1 MKRIARQ
8 STQNQ
13 SAADVLAGYEE
24 LIGILKRHL
33 PPSTATLFAKPKAV
47 EGDVIEW
54 YSDLGGQPLPIT
66 QLPAREAAEVRHLLG
81 ERLAAVERLATQ
93 LEGQGADGQR
103 QASLLRQAARYPSD
117 SNLFSLNGQPVLTF
131 WGGGQRPA
139 AIIPGPSVAAAEG
152 AGAGAGA
159 GANAAIAGRS
169 PRRWWP
175 WLLLLLLLLALLAA
189 LWWWLFCRE
198 KPVEVTPPVVPPQVE
213 EPKQVQPTPEPAIEP
228 KPAPEPAIEPKPEP
242 KPELVP
248 QPEPKP
254 APPPPPPPPKPIP
267 PPKPDPVEELAKRVD
282 KAGSNC
288 STLQGMLTQEPLL
301 KSNPALKARVTEQLK
316 VHCKEQMIA
325 NAKNLCPDE
334 RPKELAPELL
344 IVFDASGSMDISLL
358 ATDQDLERAGVEQK
372 MDSFTRLLTGS
383 ADTRARDYVLREPK
397 RITAAKQ
404 ATSAVV
410 RQLPS
415 DINVGLVLV
424 EDCPQARSVGYFSPG
439 QRANLLSRI
448 AAIHP
453 VESTPLADGIA
464 KAGQMLDG
472 VNRESIMLVVSDG
485 VESCG
490 RDPCS
495 VARALA
501 SSKPH
506 LKINVIDIL
515 GTGAGNCLAQLTGGK
530 VFTANNVNELSS
542 MTSRAA
548 KDVMV
553 PEHCKH

>member
-1 MKRIARQ
+1 MMRIARQ

-13 SAADVLAGYEE
+13 SAAEVLAGYEE
-24 LIGILKRHL
+24 LIDILKRHL

-54 YSDLGGQPLPIT
+54 YSELGGQPLPFT
-66 QLPAREAAEVRHLLG
+66 QLPARDAAEIRHLLG

-93 LEGQGADGQR
+93 LEGKGADDQR
-103 QASLLRQAARYPSD
+103 QANLLRQAARYPAD

-131 WGGGQRPA
+131 WGGGQRPP
-139 AIIPGPSVAAAEG
+139 AIIPKRPIVTVDGEG
-152 AGAGAGA
+152 GQEK
-159 GANAAIAGRS
+159 AAIKKRP
-169 PRRWWP
+169 PRRWWL
-175 WLLLLLLLLALLAA
+175 WALGLLLLLALLAA

-198 KPVEVTPPVVPPQVE
+198 KAVDVAPSPVDEHKPVQ
-213 EPKQVQPTPEPAIEP
+213 T
-228 KPAPEPAIEPKPEP
+228 APEPVVEPKPEP
-242 KPELVP
+242 EPEVKPEPEPEPEPLPVPEP

-254 APPPPPPPPKPIP
+254 VPPPPPPPEPAP
-267 PPKPDPVEELAKRVD
+267 PPKPDPVEELGKRID
-282 KAGSNC
+282 AAGNNC

-301 KSNPALKARVTEQLK
+301 KKNPALKARVTEQLQR
-316 VHCKEQMIA
+316 HCKEQMIA

-344 IVFDASGSMDISLL
+344 IVFDASGSMDVSLL
-358 ATDQDLERAGVEQK
+358 ATDEDIDRARIEDEWNRVVG
-372 MDSFTRLLTGS
+372 RLTGLS
-383 ADTRARDYVLREPK
+383 QTRAHDYATREPK
-397 RITAAKQ
+397 RITSAKQ
-404 ATSAVV
+404 ATTAVV

-424 EDCPQARSVGYFSPG
+424 EDCPQARSVGYFSAA
-439 QRANLLSRI
+439 QRGNLLARI
-448 AAIHP
+448 AAIQP
-453 VESTPLADGIA
+453 VNSTPLGDGIA

-472 VNRESIMLVVSDG
+472 VNRESVMLVVSDG

-490 RDPCS
+490 RDPCT

-542 MTSRAA
+542 MTSSAA
-548 KDVMV
+548 QDVMA
-553 PEHCKH
+553 PEHCKP

>member
-13 SAADVLAGYEE
+13 SAADVLAGHEE

-54 YSDLGGQPLPIT
+54 YSDLGGQPLPFT

-93 LEGQGADGQR
+93 LQGQGADGQR
-103 QASLLRQAARYPSD
+103 QASLLRQAARYPAD

-131 WGGGQRPA
+131 WGGGQPPP
-139 AIIPGPSVAAAEG
+139 AIIPGRSVAAVEG
-152 AGAGAGA
+152 AGAQET
-159 GANAAIAGRS
+159 AAVEGRP
-169 PRRWWP
+169 PRRWWL
-175 WLLLLLLLLALLAA
+175 WALLLLLLLALLAA

-198 KPVEVTPPVVPPQVE
+198 KPVEVPPPVVPPQVE
-213 EPKQVQPTPEPAIEP
+213 EPRQVP
-228 KPAPEPAIEPKPEP
+228 PAPEPEPEPVAKPESE
-242 KPELVP
+242 PEPAPQPVPEP

-254 APPPPPPPPKPIP
+254 APPPAPPPPPPKPVP
-267 PPKPDPVEELAKRVD
+267 PPKPDPVEALAKRVD
-282 KAGSNC
+282 AAGSNC
-288 STLQGMLTQEPLL
+288 ATLQGMLTQEPLL
-301 KSNPALKARVTEQLK
+301 KSNPALKTRVTEQLQR
-316 VHCKEQMIA
+316 HCKEQMIT
-325 NAKNLCPDE
+325 NAKNLCPDQ

-358 ATDQDLERAGVEQK
+358 ATDEDLERAGMEEK
-372 MDSFTRLLTGS
+372 MDRFARMMTGTS
-383 ADTRARDYVLREPK
+383 DTRAREYVVREPK

-410 RQLPS
+410 RQLSS

-424 EDCPQARSVGYFSPG
+424 EDCPQATSVGYFSPG
-439 QRANLLSRI
+439 QRGNLLSRI
-448 AAIHP
+448 AAIQP
-453 VESTPLADGIA
+453 VKSTPLADGIA

-472 VNRESIMLVVSDG
+472 VNRESVMLVVSDG

-490 RDPCS
+490 RDPCT

-501 SSKPH
+501 RSKPH

-542 MTSRAA
+542 MTTRAA
-548 KDVMV
+548 QDVMV
-553 PEHCKH
+553 PEHCKR